1 MRGAWGLGPLAMGV
15 MALVAGLSVSGVAS
29 AQTSL
34 ARVSIDQSSLNIA
47 AIGPSHNPFGPLQ
60 SGQTIAEVFTTAQ
73 PFDLVGAYT
82 PTWTTKQSGATL
94 ILRDGAGLTGTVVT
108 QHVFT
113 DVADGSN
120 LSLVL
125 TSPAPAGTYTLE
137 LADPT
142 GPAPIGSATGTGS
155 AIGWWGS
162 NEMVSGDYALVNG
175 QQQQDELVLEYQ
187 PVATAASAST
197 TASSGTAASS
207 TTASTA
213 SASSTSV
220 PKTGEGPVLPLA
232 GLMALAAG
240 VGLVYRR
247 RRQRA

>member
-1 MRGAWGLGPLAMGV
+1 MGGGWWSLAVGAGALSVGLCVGGMASAATPLAK
-15 MALVAGLSVSGVAS
+15 VA
-29 AQTSL
+29 
-34 ARVSIDQSSLNIA
+34 IDQSTLTLP
-47 AIGPSHNPFGPLQ
+47 AIGANHNPFGPLQ
-60 SGQTIAEVFTTAQ
+60 VGQTVAEVFTTTQ
-73 PFDLVGAYT
+73 PFVQVGGYT

>member
-1 MRGAWGLGPLAMGV
+1 MGGGWWSLAVGAGA
-15 MALVAGLSVSGVAS
+15 LSVGLCVGGMAS
-29 AQTSL
+29 AATPM
-34 ARVSIDQSSLNIA
+34 AKVAIDQSTLTLP
-47 AIGPSHNPFGPLQ
+47 AITASHNPFGPLQ
-60 SGQTIAEVFTTAQ
+60 VGQTVAEVFTTTQ
-73 PFDLVGAYT
+73 PFVQVGGYT

-142 GPAPIGSATGTGS
+142 GPAPIGSGTGTGS

-162 NEMVSGDYALVNG
+162 NEMVSGDYALING
-175 QQQQDELVLEYQ
+175 QKEQNELVLEYQ
-187 PVATAASAST
+187 PVAAAASAST
-197 TASSGTAASS
+197 TSASTTTSS
-207 TTASTA
+207 TPAST
-213 SASSTSV
+213 ASSTSV

-240 VGLVYRR
+240 VGMVYRP